1 MTNKTKGKGEQTK
14 AIHAGDEDN
23 PSTGI
28 ASPIYQ
34 AAAYRFNDP
43 IEISD
48 AMASIAHPEFYGR
61 YGTPNTRQLE
71 STIAQ
76 LEGAEA
82 ALATGS
88 GMAAISLVLLSLLR
102 EGDHIVVQRNI
113 YPTTYRLI
121 NSQLKNYGIKSSFID
136 PPAVE
141 NFAEAI
147 STQTKLVYLESPANP
162 TLALTDIKTVSEL
175 AKSKDLTTIVDNTFA
190 TPHNQKPLALG
201 ADIVVQSATKY
212 LGGHSD
218 IVAGVIASSKN
229 LIERFWRNH
238 ILFGS
243 VLHPFEAWLLERG
256 LKTFPIRMEQHNRN
270 GAAIAEFLEGH
281 EKVERV
287 FYPGLNSH
295 PQNVLARRQMSG
307 GFGGMIC
314 FEIRGGWQAA
324 YDLVSR
330 VEIISNAVS
339 LGGVHSLITHPASTI
354 STVQSEREIVE
365 SGVSP
370 TLVRL
375 SVGLEDKQDLIYDL
389 SQALQQ
395 S

>member
-1 MTNKTKGKGEQTK
+1 MANITKGKAEQTA

-23 PSTGI
+23 PSSGI

-34 AAAYRFNDP
+34 SAAYRFSDP
-43 IEISD
+43 AKISE

-71 STIAQ
+71 ATISQ

-88 GMAAISLVLLSLLR
+88 GMAAISLVLLSLLKV
-102 EGDHIVVQRNI
+102 GDHIVAQRTI

-121 NSQLKNYGIKSSFID
+121 SDQLKNYGIGAAFVD
-136 PPAVE
+136 PPTAE
-141 NFAEAI
+141 NFAKAI
-147 STQTKLVYLESPANP
+147 SAQTKLVYLESPGNP
-162 TLALTDIKTVSEL
+162 TLTLTDIKTVSEL
-175 AKSKDLTTIVDNTFA
+175 AMSKGLTTVVDNTFA

-218 IVAGVIASSKN
+218 IVAGVIASNKD

-256 LKTFPIRMEQHNRN
+256 LKTFPIRMEQHNQN
-270 GAAIAEFLEGH
+270 AAAVADFLEGH

-287 FYPGLNSH
+287 FYPGLDSH
-295 PQNVLARRQMSG
+295 PQNELARRQMSG

-314 FEIRGGWQAA
+314 FEIRGGWKSA

-354 STVQSEREIVE
+354 SKVQSEREIAE

-370 TLVRL
+370 SLVRL
-375 SVGLEDKQDLIYDL
+375 SVGLEDKQDLIDDL
-389 SQALQQ
+389 SHALK
-395 S
+395 